1 MRINCLFFDDY
12 ETLDI
17 FGPIEVLSRID
28 GAELRYISMD
38 GGNVKSRQGFSIQ
51 TEAAESTEKGG
62 ILVIP
67 GGMGTRKLVNDAAFI
82 SELKELC
89 RNSEYVL
96 TICTGSALL
105 AKTGLID
112 GAKATSN
119 KRAFDWVRSV
129 SGDVDWLARARWA
142 SDGKYYTAS
151 GVSAGIDMAL
161 GFISDRYGAEKA
173 EQIAAGIEYVWN
185 RDKYEDPF
193 ARE

>member
-1 MRINCLFFDDY
+1 MRINCLFFDEY

-17 FGPIEVLSRID
+17 FGPIEVLSRIE
-28 GAELRYISMD
+28 GADLHYISMD
-38 GGNVKSRQGFSIQ
+38 GGAVKSRQGFCIQ
-51 TEAAESTEKGG
+51 TEAADSAEQGG

-67 GGMGTRKLVNDAAFI
+67 GGMGTRKLVNDETFI
-82 SELKELC
+82 AELKELC

-112 GAKATSN
+112 GARATSN

-129 SGDVDWLARARWA
+129 SGDVDWQARARWA

-185 RDKYEDPF
+185 RDKDEDPF